1 MGCVLSSKRAAGEKQ
16 GESAVVAVVHSKD
29 RWDELWDAH
38 NTTNKLAV
46 IDFSASWCQPCKM
59 IEPAFKE
66 MAARFTDAV
75 FLKIDV
81 DELAEVA
88 RTWRVQAMPT
98 FVLARGG
105 EEVSRVVGADMDEL
119 ERTINMFT
127 SMPLPAQPPPPPPSH
142 Y

>member
-1 MGCVLSSKRAAGEKQ
+1 MGCVLSSKRAAGEK
-16 GESAVVAVVHSKD
+16 GESAVVAVHSKA

-38 NTTNKLAV
+38 KTTNKLVV

-59 IEPAFKE
+59 IEPVFKE
-66 MAARFTDAV
+66 MAGRFTDAV

-105 EEVSRVVGADMDEL
+105 EEVSRVVGADKDAL
-119 ERTINMFT
+119 ERTINMFRST
-127 SMPLPAQPPPPPPSH
+127 PLPPPPPPSSM
-142 Y
+142 